1 MFLILIQIVSF
12 TIVRLIKM
20 KCERE
25 KVRYKGLVYPLVFYF
40 EFSWKSQN
48 FYNNGDGGIQEK

>member
-1 MFLILIQIVSF
+1 
-12 TIVRLIKM
+12 M